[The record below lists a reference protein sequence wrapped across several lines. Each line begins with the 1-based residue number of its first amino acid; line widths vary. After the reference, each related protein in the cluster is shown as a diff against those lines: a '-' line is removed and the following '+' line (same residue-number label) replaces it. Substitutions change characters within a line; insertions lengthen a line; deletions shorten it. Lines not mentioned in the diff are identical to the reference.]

1 MSRTGP
7 GGGGP
12 GRGGAAAPALGP
24 GRPRGEPELC
34 CPSGRSL
41 GGGGRTATDP
51 SLAFTGPSPARGRGA
66 HPAGRA
72 ARRRFG
78 QRWGE
83 VEWTPGSDT
92 FANRARTPRPE
103 GLPGPGR
110 GRRGGAGRPN
120 TAPCSLRLGC
130 RSSAPPHG
138 RPSFLSLFLS
148 SVVSDMSRPGDMPFF
163 CPVGVWGEDG
173 PADASGCGQPSPGRL
188 VVLHSS
194 WPRGPA
200 ASRAAGAHGHTSPGA
215 AGPPQLASMC
225 LLRERGHLGSPEA
238 ELSVQGM
245 VGAPWGPASGD
256 QGVLS
261 RSGQRPLWS

>member
-1 MSRTGP
+1 MGGQRLTLASRLQVPRPRVGVGHTLQAERPDGGLANVGARWSGHQGQIRLRIERGHP
-7 GGGGP
+7 GRRGCRDRGGGG
-12 GRGGAAAPALGP
+12 GAE
-24 GRPRGEPELC
+24 R
-34 CPSGRSL
+34 RS
-41 GGGGRTATDP
+41 
-51 SLAFTGPSPARGRGA
+51 
-66 HPAGRA
+66 
-72 ARRRFG
+72 
-78 QRWGE
+78 
-83 VEWTPGSDT
+83 
-92 FANRARTPRPE
+92 
-103 GLPGPGR
+103 
-110 GRRGGAGRPN
+110 GRPN
-120 TAPCSLRLGC
+120 AAPCSLRLGC

-225 LLRERGHLGSPEA
+225 LLRERGHRGSPEA

>member
-1 MSRTGP
+1 MGGQRLTLASRLQVTRPRVGVGHTLQAERP
-7 GGGGP
+7 DGGLANVGARRSGHQGQIRLRIERGHP
-12 GRGGAAAPALGP
+12 GR
-24 GRPRGEPELC
+24 RGC
-34 CPSGRSL
+34 R
-41 GGGGRTATDP
+41 D
-51 SLAFTGPSPARGRGA
+51 
-66 HPAGRA
+66 
-72 ARRRFG
+72 
-78 QRWGE
+78 
-83 VEWTPGSDT
+83 
-92 FANRARTPRPE
+92 
-103 GLPGPGR
+103 
-110 GRRGGAGRPN
+110 RGGAGRPN

-173 PADASGCGQPSPGRL
+173 PADASGCGQPSPGRP

>member
-1 MSRTGP
+1 MGGQRLTLASRLQVTRPRVGVGHTLQAERP
-7 GGGGP
+7 DSGLANVGARWSGHQRQIRLRIERGHPGRRGCRDRGGGG
-12 GRGGAAAPALGP
+12 GAE
-24 GRPRGEPELC
+24 R
-34 CPSGRSL
+34 RS
-41 GGGGRTATDP
+41 
-51 SLAFTGPSPARGRGA
+51 
-66 HPAGRA
+66 
-72 ARRRFG
+72 
-78 QRWGE
+78 
-83 VEWTPGSDT
+83 
-92 FANRARTPRPE
+92 
-103 GLPGPGR
+103 
-110 GRRGGAGRPN
+110 GRPN
-120 TAPCSLRLGC
+120 AAPCSLRLGC

>member
-1 MSRTGP
+1 MGGQRLTLASRLQVTRPRVGVGHTLQAERP
-7 GGGGP
+7 DGGLANVGARWSGHQGQIRLRIERGHPGRRGCRDRGGGGGAERDVRTP
-12 GRGGAAAPALGP
+12 PPVPCSWGAAP
-24 GRPRGEPELC
+24 
-34 CPSGRSL
+34 
-41 GGGGRTATDP
+41 
-51 SLAFTGPSPARGRGA
+51 
-66 HPAGRA
+66 
-72 ARRRFG
+72 
-78 QRWGE
+78 
-83 VEWTPGSDT
+83 
-92 FANRARTPRPE
+92 
-103 GLPGPGR
+103 LP
-110 GRRGGAGRPN
+110 
-120 TAPCSLRLGC
+120 LL
-130 RSSAPPHG
+130 G

-173 PADASGCGQPSPGRL
+173 PADASGCGQPSPGHL

-200 ASRAAGAHGHTSPGA
+200 TSRAAGAHGHTSPGA